1 MRFPR
6 QRGSTSVMIRVFI
19 PHSLSTVGAGCTGL
33 TYASTNLAVAYSREL
48 QNGFTQITGANLVA
62 IATPGAWVNPGTGKL
77 GFAPVDAT
85 NYPGLYEIQF
95 PDNAAAFGAGDLSQ
109 NIIINIIEL
118 TTTVLNIGPNGV
130 MIPLVPWNYQD
141 GAAMGLTNLDVAVS
155 SRATVATI
163 LAGNV
168 EDSVTVAHAMQAIL
182 AACAGKSD
190 GGGSATIHFRN
201 QADSKNRITATV
213 DSNGDRTAITLSYD

>member
-6 QRGSTSVMIRVFI
+6 KRGSTSVMVRVFI

-33 TYASTNLAVAYSREL
+33 TYASTNLAIAYSREM
-48 QNGFTQITGANLVA
+48 QNGFTQITGANLVT
-62 IATPGAWVNPGTGKL
+62 IATPGTWVNPGTGKL

-95 PDNAAAFGAGDLSQ
+95 PNDAAAFGTGDLSQ
-109 NIIINIIEL
+109 HVIINILEL
-118 TTTVLNIGPNGV
+118 TTSALNIGPNGV

-141 GAAMGLTNLDVAVS
+141 GAAMGLTNLDVAVGT
-155 SRATVATI
+155 RATVADI
-163 LAGNV
+163 LAGNI
-168 EDSVTVAHAMQAIL
+168 EDSITIAHAMQAIL

-190 GGGSATIHFRN
+190 GGGTTTLHFRD

-213 DSNGDRTAITLSYD
+213 DSNGDRTAITLNYD